1 MSDTENGSTEAHR
14 TADTAAAA
22 NSGVTVDAAARA
34 DARVTADAKHTP
46 KYTPTR
52 RCEGCGERRPKHELL
67 RAVNNGGS
75 LSLDPGGKSQSRGAY
90 ICRSESCLKKALKSG
105 RMIRRLSAKSTDELR
120 ESVMRLLSED
130 EG

>member
-1 MSDTENGSTEAHR
+1 MSDTENGNEARR
-14 TADTAAAA
+14 T
-22 NSGVTVDAAARA
+22 A

-67 RAVNNGGS
+67 RAVNDGGN
-75 LSLDPGGKSQSRGAY
+75 LLLDPCGKSQSRGAY

-105 RMIRRLSAKSTDELR
+105 RMTRRLSAQSTDEFR
-120 ESVMRLLSED
+120 ESVMRLLEKD
-130 EG
+130 ER